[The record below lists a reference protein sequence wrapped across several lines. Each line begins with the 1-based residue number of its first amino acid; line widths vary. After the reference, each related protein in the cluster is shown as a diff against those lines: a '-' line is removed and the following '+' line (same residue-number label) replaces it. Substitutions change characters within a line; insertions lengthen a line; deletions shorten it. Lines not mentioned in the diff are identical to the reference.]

1 MSNVID
7 SLNCGNATSNYFF
20 DNGSKP
26 SEPVWQLENLRTIKR
41 RFFK

>member
-1 MSNVID
+1 MLKAALGFVKKSLMSNVID

-26 SEPVWQLENLRTIKR
+26 SEPV
-41 RFFK
+41 